1 MTLADH
7 AGRMMRL
14 GRFRC
19 KRLAVPF
26 VMVLLLSGCAS
37 SRCQFGTGHTMQLF
51 TLYFGQSVK
60 GRAPVGEQE
69 WRDFRNQ
76 VITPALPD
84 GYTVLDGQGAW
95 MNPRTH
101 VTIAEATKVLIVAM
115 PDASGSLA
123 VINRIRSLWQHRF
136 HQYVVGMT
144 VQSGCGSFSP
154 AEAPK

>member
-1 MTLADH
+1 MIIFARTRFNGLA
-7 AGRMMRL
+7 AIWL
-14 GRFRC
+14 
-19 KRLAVPF
+19 L
-26 VMVLLLSGCAS
+26 VLLLSGCGS
-37 SRCQFGTGHTMQLF
+37 SRCQPEAGQGMQMYA
-51 TLYFGQSVK
+51 LYFGRSVRD
-60 GRAPVGEQE
+60 RAPVSDQE

-95 MNPRTH
+95 MNPRSR
-101 VTIAEATKVLIVAM
+101 VTIAEATKVLIVALPEA
-115 PDASGSLA
+115 PDNLT
-123 VINRIRSLWQHRF
+123 VINRIRSSWQHRF

>member
-1 MTLADH
+1 
-7 AGRMMRL
+7 
-14 GRFRC
+14 
-19 KRLAVPF
+19 
-26 VMVLLLSGCAS
+26 MVVLFLLLSGCGAP
-37 SRCQFGTGHTMQLF
+37 RCEPGAGQTMQIF
-51 TLYFGQSVK
+51 TLYFGQSVRD
-60 GRAPVGEQE
+60 RAPVTDQE

-115 PDASGSLA
+115 PEAPASLA
-123 VINRIRSLWQHRF
+123 AINGIRSSWQHRF

>member
-1 MTLADH
+1 M
-7 AGRMMRL
+7 
-14 GRFRC
+14 
-19 KRLAVPF
+19 
-26 VMVLLLSGCAS
+26 LLLGCGAP
-37 SRCQFGTGHTMQLF
+37 RCQPGAGQTMQIY
-51 TLYFGQSVK
+51 TLYFGRSVQ
-60 GRAPVGEQE
+60 GRTPVTDQE

-101 VTIAEATKVLIVAM
+101 VTITETTKVLIVAM
-115 PDASGSLA
+115 PEAADSQT
-123 VINRIRSLWQHRF
+123 VINRIRSNWQQQF
-136 HQYVVGMT
+136 HQLVVGMT